1 VAIQSSRSI
10 YSAGCEL
17 SSDFANQLHR
27 DHAESELKDGS
38 VTRVNIAHRKNERG
52 ITIVLVAFS
61 LFSLLGLAALA
72 IDVSTLYV
80 AHGEA
85 QRAADA
91 AALAGARMFASSGY
105 TSVSSPAPGTPA
117 AADVC
122 QTSATPGA
130 AAAANRQA
138 EAVAAQNLVAGQP
151 AAVQSITCFFASA
164 PANPQIAV
172 TVQRTGLPT
181 FFGRIWGGAANSV
194 TATAVAE
201 AYNPSGS
208 TAPIQV
214 QGVKPWLIPNCD
226 PTNGGPGDC
235 AAGGRFV
242 DNTTGAIQ
250 NNGSFVGKTITLTH
264 VAGAAAPDASVT
276 VPRGLDYYRANVPMN
291 PPAPVCPSTS
301 AVSCAQVGSDDYH
314 DNIACASTYQFSCG
328 QIVGAGQAVTLQ
340 TGGGGFGVK
349 TNEGMQCLIHARNQ
363 GPSLDQDQLLANGG
377 APNGSAPIT
386 ISGGNFNPNPLLQGV
401 TSISRSDSIVTI
413 PIYHQAAGPNLCPG
427 GCTQTATIV
436 GFLQLGITQN
446 VPNPNPPGAP
456 ADGKIEGVI
465 MNVAGCNSGAG
476 NPAVSGGGVSS
487 IPVRLIH
494 Q

>member
-1 VAIQSSRSI
+1 MA
-10 YSAGCEL
+10 
-17 SSDFANQLHR
+17 
-27 DHAESELKDGS
+27 
-38 VTRVNIAHRKNERG
+38 RVNTAHRKNERG
-52 ITIVLVAFS
+52 ITIILVAFS
-61 LFSLLGLAALA
+61 LLALLGMAALA

-85 QRAADA
+85 QRAANA
-91 AALAGARMFASSGY
+91 AALAGARMFAFSGY
-105 TSVSSPAPGTPA
+105 TSVSTPSPSTPA

-122 QTSATPGA
+122 QTSAVPGA
-130 AAAANRQA
+130 DAAANRQA

-151 AAVQSITCFFASA
+151 AAVQSIACNPTA
-164 PANPQIAV
+164 ANPQITV
-172 TVQRTGLPT
+172 TIQRTGLPT

-214 QGVKPWLIPNCD
+214 LGVKPWLIPNCD
-226 PTNGGPGDC
+226 PTTAGPGDC
-235 AAGGRFV
+235 ALGGRFV
-242 DNTTGAIQ
+242 DNITGAIQ

-264 VAGAAAPDASVT
+264 VAGAATPNVST
-276 VPRGLDYYRANVPMN
+276 TLPFLTLDYYRANVPIN

-301 AVSCAQVGSDDYH
+301 AVGCSQVGSDDYL
-314 DNIACASTYQFSCG
+314 DNIACASAYQFSCG
-328 QIVGAGQAVTLQ
+328 QIVGAGQAVSVQ
-340 TGGGGFGVK
+340 TGGGLGVE
-349 TNEGMQCLIHARNQ
+349 TNEGTQCLIHATGQ
-363 GPSLDQDQLLANGG
+363 GTGFGQDVLTDVGNSPPVTIAGG
-377 APNGSAPIT
+377 DN
-386 ISGGNFNPNPLLQGV
+386 NPNPLLQGI
-401 TSISRSDSIVTI
+401 TSISRSDSIVTL

-436 GFLQLGITQN
+436 GFLQVGITQN
-446 VPNPNPPGAP
+446 VPNATSPPGAV
-456 ADGKIEGVI
+456 ANGKIEGVI

-476 NPAVSGGGVSS
+476 GTAVSGGGVSP

>member
-1 VAIQSSRSI
+1 MTGVNKSR
-10 YSAGCEL
+10 
-17 SSDFANQLHR
+17 R
-27 DHAESELKDGS
+27 KD
-38 VTRVNIAHRKNERG
+38 ERG
-52 ITIVLVAFS
+52 ITIILVAFS
-61 LFSLLGLAALA
+61 LLALLGMAALA

-85 QRAADA
+85 QRAANA
-91 AALAGARMFASSGY
+91 AALAGARMFAFSGY
-105 TSVSSPAPGTPA
+105 TSVSTPSPSTPA

-122 QTSATPGA
+122 QTSAAPGA
-130 AAAANRQA
+130 DAAANRQA

-151 AAVQSITCFFASA
+151 AAVQSIACNTTA
-164 PANPQIAV
+164 ANPQITV
-172 TVQRTGLPT
+172 TIQRTGLPT

-214 QGVKPWLIPNCD
+214 LGVKPWLIPNCD
-226 PTNGGPGDC
+226 PTTAGPGDC
-235 AAGGRFV
+235 ALGGRFV
-242 DNTTGAIQ
+242 DNITGAIQ

-264 VAGAAAPDASVT
+264 VAGAATPNVST
-276 VPRGLDYYRANVPMN
+276 TLPFLTLDYYRANVPIN

-301 AVSCAQVGSDDYH
+301 AVALFPGRQRRLSRQHRVRLDLSVQLRSDRW
-314 DNIACASTYQFSCG
+314 SG
-328 QIVGAGQAVTLQ
+328 P
-340 TGGGGFGVK
+340 GGERADRGRPGVE
-349 TNEGMQCLIHARNQ
+349 TNEGTQCLIHATGQ
-363 GPSLDQDQLLANGG
+363 GTGFGQDVLTDVGNSPPVTIAGG
-377 APNGSAPIT
+377 DN
-386 ISGGNFNPNPLLQGV
+386 NPNPLLQGI
-401 TSISRSDSIVTI
+401 TSISRSDSIVTL

-436 GFLQLGITQN
+436 GFLQVGITQN
-446 VPNPNPPGAP
+446 VPNATSPPGAV
-456 ADGKIEGVI
+456 ANGKIEGVI

-476 NPAVSGGGVSS
+476 GTAVSGGGVSP

>member
-1 VAIQSSRSI
+1 MNRIDVNR
-10 YSAGCEL
+10 
-17 SSDFANQLHR
+17 ANH
-27 DHAESELKDGS
+27 KG
-38 VTRVNIAHRKNERG
+38 ERG

-61 LFSLLGLAALA
+61 LLALLGMAALA

-91 AALAGARMFASSGY
+91 AALAGAKMFAFSGY
-105 TSVSSPAPGTPA
+105 TSTSTPVETGVT

-122 QTSATPGA
+122 QTSGPGA
-130 AAAANRQA
+130 TAAANRQA
-138 EAVAAQNLVAGQP
+138 EAVAAQNFVAGQP
-151 AAVQSITCFFASA
+151 AAVQTITCNITA
-164 PANPQIAV
+164 ANPQI
-172 TVQRTGLPT
+172 TVEVRRTGLPT
-181 FFGRIWGGAANSV
+181 FFGRIWGGTANTV

-208 TAPIQV
+208 AAPIQV

-226 PTNGGPGDC
+226 PTNGGGGDC
-235 AAGGRFV
+235 ALGARFV

-264 VAGAAAPDASVT
+264 VTGAAAPNVSVAI
-276 VPRGLDYYRANVPMN
+276 PRTLDYYRANVPMN

-301 AVSCAQVGSDDYH
+301 AVGCAQVGSDDYL

-328 QIVGAGQAVTLQ
+328 QTVGAGQAVTVQ
-340 TGGGGFGVK
+340 TGGGLGVE
-349 TNEGMQCLIHARNQ
+349 TNEGTQCLIHTNTQ
-363 GPSLDQDQLLANGG
+363 GPSLDQDQLLPAGG
-377 APNGSAPIT
+377 APTGNPPIT
-386 ISGGNFNPNPLLQGV
+386 ITGGNNNPNPLLQGV
-401 TSISRSDSIVTI
+401 TSISRSDSIVTV
-413 PIYHQAAGPNLCPG
+413 PIYHQAAGPNLCPA

-446 VPNPNPPGAP
+446 VPNATSPPGAV
-456 ADGKIEGVI
+456 ANGKIEGVI
-465 MNVAGCNSGAG
+465 MNVAGCNTGAG
-476 NPAVSGGGVSS
+476 GTAIAGGGVSPV
-487 IPVRLIH
+487 PVRLIH

>member
-1 VAIQSSRSI
+1 
-10 YSAGCEL
+10 
-17 SSDFANQLHR
+17 
-27 DHAESELKDGS
+27 
-38 VTRVNIAHRKNERG
+38 VTRIHIAHRKNERG

-61 LFSLLGLAALA
+61 LLALLGMAALA

-91 AALAGARMFASSGY
+91 AALAGAKMFAFSGY
-105 TSVSSPAPGTPA
+105 TSAPTTVPA
-117 AADVC
+117 ADIC
-122 QTSATPGA
+122 QTGA
-130 AAAANRQA
+130 AGANAAANRQA

-151 AAVQSITCFFASA
+151 AAVQSITCNATA
-164 PANPQIAV
+164 ANPQIAV
-172 TVQRTGLPT
+172 TVQRTALPT
-181 FFGRIWGGAANSV
+181 FFGRIWGGLANSV
-194 TATAVAE
+194 TATAVGE

-226 PTNGGPGDC
+226 PTNPGPAGDC
-235 AAGGRFV
+235 APNGALFV

-264 VAGAAAPDASVT
+264 VTGSAAPDAST
-276 VPRGLDYYRANVPMN
+276 ILPFRRLDYYRANVPIN
-291 PPAPVCPSTS
+291 PPAAVCPSTS
-301 AVSCAQVGSDDYH
+301 NVSCAQVGSDDYH
-314 DNIACASTYQFSCG
+314 DNIACTSTQPFSCG
-328 QIVGAGQAVTLQ
+328 QTIGPGQPVTVQ
-340 TGGGGFGVK
+340 TGGGLGFRTDQG
-349 TNEGMQCLIHARNQ
+349 TQCLIHAGIKGLGSGQ
-363 GPSLDQDQLLANGG
+363 DELQADGGPPIGN
-377 APNGSAPIT
+377 APIT
-386 ISGGNFNPNPLLQGV
+386 IEGGNNNPNVALQGV

-413 PIYHQAAGPNLCPG
+413 PIYHRVGGPNLCPA

-446 VPNPNPPGAP
+446 TPNGNLPNPPSGP
-456 ADGKIEGVI
+456 ANGKIEGVI
-465 MNVAGCNSGAG
+465 MNVAGCNAGAG
-476 NPAVSGGGVSS
+476 NPVVSGGGVSP